1 MNNRKRSFANFLRE
15 TRLKRH
21 LSQEKLSE
29 LSYINV
35 KTISNM
41 ENSKIDFDL
50 EKLDILSSI
59 LGVDLIE
66 KYFEIIYDD
75 CNSIEDII
83 SSLNKKDR
91 YNGVRQSRE
100 ISELEKIKETTKRKV
115 VKLKV
120 DKLILFFKS
129 IEIND
134 NTSLR
139 KDLIIKALN
148 IGGYFD
154 FLNLNNNYYDDI
166 DYRILMNYALCIDS
180 YDEKFRIYKFIENSE
195 CVDTNIRAILY
206 HNISNLFYILE
217 NNKLALDYIDK
228 AIALNSNNPKSAI
241 MLYTKAI
248 ILMELDLPY
257 ESYIKEALN
266 ISKNSDIDSYNFIL
280 QKYNNINK

>member
-1 MNNRKRSFANFLRE
+1 MNSRKYSFGKFLRE

-139 KDLIIKALN
+139 RDLIIKALN

-166 DYRILMNYALCIDS
+166 DYRILMNYALCLDS
-180 YDEKFRIYKFIENSE
+180 YDEKLRIYKFIEDSR
-195 CVDTNIRAILY
+195 CVDNNVRAILY
-206 HNISNLFYILE
+206 HNISNLYYILE
-217 NNKLALDYIDK
+217 NNELALDYINK
-228 AIALNSNNPKSAI
+228 AITLNSNNPKSAI

-280 QKYNNINK
+280 QKYQNIYK

>member
-1 MNNRKRSFANFLRE
+1 MNNRKHTFGKFLRE

-41 ENSKIDFDL
+41 ENSKINFDL
-50 EKLDILSSI
+50 EKLDILSPI

-75 CNSIEDII
+75 CNNIEDIL

-91 YNGVRQSRE
+91 YNGVRQSHE
-100 ISELEKIKETTKRKV
+100 ISELEKIRETTRRKV

-148 IGGYFD
+148 IGGNFD
-154 FLNLNNNYYDDI
+154 FINLNNNYYDDI
-166 DYRILMNYALCIDS
+166 DYRILMNYALCLDS
-180 YDEKFRIYKFIENSE
+180 YDEKLRIYKFIENSE

-266 ISKNSDIDSYNFIL
+266 ISKNSDIDSYNFII

>member
-1 MNNRKRSFANFLRE
+1 
-15 TRLKRH
+15 
-21 LSQEKLSE
+21 
-29 LSYINV
+29 
-35 KTISNM
+35 M

-154 FLNLNNNYYDDI
+154 FLNLNNNYYDYI

-180 YDEKFRIYKFIENSE
+180 YDEKLRIYKFIEDSR
-195 CVDTNIRAILY
+195 CVDNNVRAILY
-206 HNISNLFYILE
+206 HNISNLYYILE
-217 NNKLALDYIDK
+217 NNNLALDYIDK

>member
-1 MNNRKRSFANFLRE
+1 MNNRKHTFGKFLRE

-41 ENSKIDFDL
+41 ENSKINFDL
-50 EKLDILSSI
+50 EKLDILSPI

-75 CNSIEDII
+75 CNNIEDIL

-91 YNGVRQSRE
+91 YNGVRQSHE
-100 ISELEKIKETTKRKV
+100 ISELEKIRETTRRKV

-148 IGGYFD
+148 IGGNFD
-154 FLNLNNNYYDDI
+154 FINLNNNYYDDI
-166 DYRILMNYALCIDS
+166 DYRILMNYALCLDS
-180 YDEKFRIYKFIENSE
+180 YDEKLRIYKFIENSE

-228 AIALNSNNPKSAI
+228 AIALNSNNPKSDI

-266 ISKNSDIDSYNFIL
+266 ISKNSDIDSYNFII

>member
-1 MNNRKRSFANFLRE
+1 MNSRKYSFGKFLRE

-166 DYRILMNYALCIDS
+166 DYRILMNHALCLDS
-180 YDEKFRIYKFIENSE
+180 YDEKLRIYKFIEDSR
-195 CVDTNIRAILY
+195 CVDNNVRAILY
-206 HNISNLFYILE
+206 HNISNLYYILE
-217 NNKLALDYIDK
+217 NNNLALDYIDK

>member
-1 MNNRKRSFANFLRE
+1 MNNRKYSFGKFLRE

-50 EKLDILSSI
+50 EKLDILSPI

-91 YNGVRQSRE
+91 YNGVKQSHE
-100 ISELEKIKETTKRKV
+100 ISELEKIKETTRRKV

-134 NTSLR
+134 NTILR

-148 IGGYFD
+148 IGGNFD
-154 FLNLNNNYYDDI
+154 FINLKNNYYDDI
-166 DYRILMNYALCIDS
+166 DYRILMNYALCLDS
-180 YDEKFRIYKFIENSE
+180 YNEKLRIYKFIEDSK
-195 CVDTNIRAILY
+195 CVDNNVRAILY
-206 HNISNLFYILE
+206 HNISNLYYILE
-217 NNKLALDYIDK
+217 NNELALDYINK
-228 AIALNSNNPKSAI
+228 AITLNSDNPKSAI

-257 ESYIKEALN
+257 ESYIREALN
-266 ISKNSDIDSYNFIL
+266 LSKNSNTDSYNFIL
-280 QKYNNINK
+280 QKYQNIDK

>member
-1 MNNRKRSFANFLRE
+1 MNNRKLSFANFLRE

-29 LSYINV
+29 LSYINI

-50 EKLDILSSI
+50 EKLDILSPI

-75 CNSIEDII
+75 CNSIEDIL

-91 YNGVRQSRE
+91 YNGVRQSHE
-100 ISELEKIKETTKRKV
+100 ISKLEKIRETTRRKV

-120 DKLILFFKS
+120 NKLILFFKS

-139 KDLIIKALN
+139 KDLIIKDLN
-148 IGGYFD
+148 IGGNFD
-154 FLNLNNNYYDDI
+154 FINLNNNYYDDI
-166 DYRILMNYALCIDS
+166 DYRILMNYALCLDS
-180 YDEKFRIYKFIENSE
+180 YDEKLRIYKFIENSE
-195 CVDTNIRAILY
+195 CVDTNVRAILY

>member
-1 MNNRKRSFANFLRE
+1 MNNRKRSFGKFLRE

-50 EKLDILSSI
+50 EKLDILSPI

-91 YNGVRQSRE
+91 YNGVKQSHE
-100 ISELEKIKETTKRKV
+100 ISELEKIKETTRRKV

-129 IEIND
+129 IGIND

-139 KDLIIKALN
+139 KDLIIKSLN
-148 IGGYFD
+148 IGGNFD
-154 FLNLNNNYYDDI
+154 FINLNNNYYDDI
-166 DYRILMNYALCIDS
+166 DYRILMNYALCLDS
-180 YDEKFRIYKFIENSE
+180 YDEKLRIYKFIEDSKCADNN
-195 CVDTNIRAILY
+195 VRAILY

-217 NNKLALDYIDK
+217 NNELALDYINK

-241 MLYTKAI
+241 MQYTKAI

>member
-1 MNNRKRSFANFLRE
+1 MNNRKHSFGKFLRE

-29 LSYINV
+29 LSYINI

-50 EKLDILSSI
+50 KKLDILSPI

-75 CNSIEDII
+75 CNSIEDIL

-91 YNGVRQSRE
+91 YNGVRQSHE
-100 ISELEKIKETTKRKV
+100 ISELEKIRETTRRKV

-120 DKLILFFKS
+120 NKLILFFKS

-148 IGGYFD
+148 LGGNFD
-154 FLNLNNNYYDDI
+154 FINLNNNYYDDI
-166 DYRILMNYALCIDS
+166 DYRILMNYALCLDS
-180 YDEKFRIYKFIENSE
+180 YDEKLRIYKFIENSE

-280 QKYNNINK
+280 QKYQNIDK